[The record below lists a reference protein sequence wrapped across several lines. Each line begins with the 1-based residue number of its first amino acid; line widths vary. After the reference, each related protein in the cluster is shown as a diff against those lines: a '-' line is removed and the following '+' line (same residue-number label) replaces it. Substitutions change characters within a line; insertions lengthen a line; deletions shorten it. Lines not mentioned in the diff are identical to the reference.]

1 MEAAEPEVAPEPAP
15 DAAPEPEAAAR
26 PHSTLPELP
35 STQSVEQKAAEL
47 RSLIGDDGAADGATQ
62 PTISTLSNVAK
73 LEEEFHQ
80 HELEQANSSR
90 RLLLDLMR
98 CISENHA
105 YIAQQQQQL
114 AANTKEIEALRGLL
128 GEEERQAQLTD
139 IQDELAK
146 LRAQVEGTPENLAS
160 ELADYR
166 HKFKLLEVLLS
177 IHLLLCCNSPLI
189 VSCCDQ
195 EGQAKHTED
204 LTKAWGYIMADEAAE
219 DVVNTAFDGQEGG
232 EVDEEDEEAR
242 YARITAQALA
252 IAGSQ
257 TTSKLRQALGDEGIT
272 LENAFGRWVALT
284 IDEKEERLERERV
297 EAEEAKAAEE
307 QAAAAAFEAASAEEK
322 KLLGQKEEEA
332 KELERAKAEDPE
344 WAAVREAEDA
354 LAKAEAQLLLATTP
368 EEKAAALAAIEA
380 AKERIETETRKAESQ
395 IALRKAEE
403 MLANATTDEE
413 RQAALAMLDAAKAE
427 VASAEAAVEAVRTK
441 QKNGETSTQ
450 QPRIYLPPPSRHLCP
465 RHIIAMFKICGPS
478 ELS

>member
-1 MEAAEPEVAPEPAP
+1 MAE
-15 DAAPEPEAAAR
+15 PEPEAAAAAADAVPEPEPAAR

-47 RSLIGDDGAADGATQ
+47 RSLIGDDGGAAEGAQ

-114 AANTKEIEALRGLL
+114 AANTKEIEALRALL
-128 GEEERQAQLTD
+128 GDEERQAQLTD

-166 HKFKLLEVLLS
+166 HKFKVRFNS
-177 IHLLLCCNSPLI
+177 IFYSIYVGVIRHI
-189 VSCCDQ
+189 FCDQ
-195 EGQAKHTED
+195 MLEEGQAKQTED

-219 DVVNTAFDGQEGG
+219 DVVNTAFDGQEEGE
-232 EVDEEDEEAR
+232 EVDEEEEEAR

-257 TTSKLRQALGDEGIT
+257 TTTKLKQALGDEGIS

-307 QAAAAAFEAASAEEK
+307 EAAAAAFEAASAEEK
-322 KLLGQKEEEA
+322 KLLEQKEEEA

-403 MLANATTDEE
+403 MLANATTEEE

-450 QPRIYLPPPSRHLCP
+450 QPRMCRHHRVIFALVT
-465 RHIIAMFKICGPS
+465 RHDHAHKVT
-478 ELS
+478 LS

>member
-1 MEAAEPEVAPEPAP
+1 MEAAEPEVE
-15 DAAPEPEAAAR
+15 AAPEAAR

-47 RSLIGDDGAADGATQ
+47 RSIIGDEGAADGATQ

-166 HKFKLLEVLLS
+166 HKFTMLEVGLTQLLS

-219 DVVNTAFDGQEGG
+219 DVVNTAFDGQKDGE

-307 QAAAAAFEAASAEEK
+307 EAAAAAFEAASASEK
-322 KLLGQKEEEA
+322 KLLEQKEEEA

-344 WAAVREAEDA
+344 W
-354 LAKAEAQLLLATTP
+354 
-368 EEKAAALAAIEA
+368 
-380 AKERIETETRKAESQ
+380 
-395 IALRKAEE
+395 
-403 MLANATTDEE
+403 
-413 RQAALAMLDAAKAE
+413 
-427 VASAEAAVEAVRTK
+427 
-441 QKNGETSTQ
+441 
-450 QPRIYLPPPSRHLCP
+450 
-465 RHIIAMFKICGPS
+465 
-478 ELS
+478 

>member
-1 MEAAEPEVAPEPAP
+1 MEAAEPEVAPEPAPEAAP

-114 AANTKEIEALRGLL
+114 AANTKEIEALRNLL

-166 HKFKLLEVLLS
+166 HKFKLLE
-177 IHLLLCCNSPLI
+177 
-189 VSCCDQ
+189 

-307 QAAAAAFEAASAEEK
+307 QAAAAAFEAASASEK
-322 KLLGQKEEEA
+322 KLLEQKEEEA

-344 WAAVREAEDA
+344 W
-354 LAKAEAQLLLATTP
+354 
-368 EEKAAALAAIEA
+368 
-380 AKERIETETRKAESQ
+380 
-395 IALRKAEE
+395 
-403 MLANATTDEE
+403 
-413 RQAALAMLDAAKAE
+413 
-427 VASAEAAVEAVRTK
+427 
-441 QKNGETSTQ
+441 
-450 QPRIYLPPPSRHLCP
+450 
-465 RHIIAMFKICGPS
+465 
-478 ELS
+478 